1 MIVRVIGTGGTIAA
15 SLEEGRLRL
24 LPIAELLE
32 TLTNDLPIGDSIDL
46 EKLPSSAMR
55 AVDMLRIARE
65 VRSSLLSGVDGVV
78 VTHGTD
84 TLEETAFL
92 TDLLLGED
100 SHRGGVVFTGAMRFA
115 SDPEPDG
122 PRNLA
127 DSIRLA
133 ASPAARGQGVLISF
147 AGEIHSA
154 RSVAKVDTLSLQ
166 PFASPAGPIGRSDL
180 AESELWLAPVSR
192 WPSSDALV
200 TEVAL
205 VKAYL
210 GMPGAWV
217 EALVTEGIRGL
228 VFEGFGVMNLP
239 ESVIP
244 AMELALDRGVAV
256 VVASRA
262 RTSGGLD
269 QGPIGHRK
277 LHDLGAIGSYGLSPD
292 KAWAALMVGLART
305 NGTAEELRRWL
316 VTITQT

>member
-1 MIVRVIGTGGTIAA
+1 MSVRVIGTGGTIAA
-15 SLEEGRLRL
+15 SLEEGRLRML
-24 LPIAELLE
+24 SIAELLE

-46 EKLPSSAMR
+46 EKLPSSALQ
-55 AVDMLRIARE
+55 AADMLGIARE
-65 VRSSLLSGVDGVV
+65 VQSSLRAGADGVV

-100 SHRGGVVFTGAMRFA
+100 SHQGGVVFTGAMRFA
-115 SDPEPDG
+115 SEPEPDG

-127 DSIRLA
+127 DAIRLA
-133 ASPAARGQGVLISF
+133 ASPAAHGQGVLISF

-180 AESELWLAPVSR
+180 AESELWLAPLSR
-192 WPSSDALV
+192 WPSSDELV
-200 TEVAL
+200 TEVAI
-205 VKAYL
+205 VKAYP
-210 GMPGAWV
+210 GMSGAGV
-217 EALVTEGIRGL
+217 EALVAEEVRGL
-228 VFEGFGVMNLP
+228 VLEGFGVMNLP

-244 AMELALDRGVAV
+244 AMEMAIDREVAV
-256 VVASRA
+256 VVGSRA

-269 QGPIGHRK
+269 QGPIGHRR

-292 KAWAALMVGLART
+292 KAWTALMVGLART
-305 NGTAEELRRWL
+305 NGTAEELRRWF
-316 VTITQT
+316 VTIA